1 MLRFTFLI
9 LLSFTFCCGFGQD
22 VKSEVKDVM
31 SDSTELMQK
40 TDTLIQHTKADTI
53 AVKKSKSIAVTKSTV
68 AVDQEAESE
77 KDTTTAIAEP
87 RKFIRDF
94 GLYVDYGKLIWL
106 FVPYEE
112 KYEGGIR
119 VIFGNNLF
127 IAGEYG
133 QATIL
138 SDKAFKNF
146 DYTSE
151 GSYWRI
157 GGGFLNELSAKTN
170 LGVGLFYGQ
179 STFQDNGKPT
189 NLDSELSS
197 FSRNDLSATWYEINV
212 ISESKVFK
220 SIYAG
225 INFRLRVMGK
235 YDEQLENDVYT
246 IPGYGRTFDK
256 SLPVVNLF
264 LRIKL
269 F

>member
-9 LLSFTFCCGFGQD
+9 LLSITYFCGQSQG
-22 VKSEVKDVM
+22 VEPVVKDIKT
-31 SDSTELMQK
+31 DSTELLSK
-40 TDTLIQHTKADTI
+40 ADTLKQPTKADTTSL
-53 AVKKSKSIAVTKSTV
+53 KKSKSIATTR
-68 AVDQEAESE
+68 AIPTATETE
-77 KDTTTAIAEP
+77 KDTTTAVAEP

-94 GLYVDYGKLIWL
+94 GLYVDYGKLIGL

-112 KYEGGIR
+112 KYESGVRI
-119 VIFGNNLF
+119 IFGNNLF

-138 SDKAFKNF
+138 SDKAFKNY
-146 DYTSE
+146 DYTSD

-189 NLDSELSS
+189 NLDSELAS
-197 FSRNDLSATWYEINV
+197 FTRSDLSATWYEINV

-235 YDEQLENDVYT
+235 YDEQPVYDVFT